1 MKVFTFFLFILAS
14 SLLFGQQSLKTGAPI
29 PEFNL
34 MHLDGNHYQIS
45 NIVDGKY
52 RLPKGFIFVF
62 LGDSCR
68 ISRSYEKRLIAMHDK
83 YTPKGYPVVAFSSS
97 KDFFGLRSRAEKLGI
112 NYYYLLDRDGEA
124 AKAFGA
130 TQTATAF
137 VFHRDKGLL
146 YSGAIDDDPL
156 SLRGVTINY
165 VEATLRA
172 AKLKENLPFEFVA
185 GSGCSLETGKEIVRA
200 DMPKEAP
207 AAGSQSFSSEG
218 KATRNQ

>member
-1 MKVFTFFLFILAS
+1 MKVVTFFLFSLAT
-14 SLLFGQQSLKTGAPI
+14 SLLFGQQALKPGAPI

-34 MHLDGNHYQIS
+34 MHLDGNHYQVS

-52 RLPKGFIFVF
+52 RLPKGYIFVF

-97 KDFFGLRSRAEKLGI
+97 KDFFRLRKRAEKLGI
-112 NYYYLLDRDGEA
+112 NYFYLLDRDGEA

-146 YSGAIDDDPL
+146 YSGAIDDDPRTI
-156 SLRGVTINY
+156 RGVTINY
-165 VEATLRA
+165 IEATLHA
-172 AKLKENLPFEFVA
+172 VKLKENLPFEFVA
-185 GSGCSLETGKEIVRA
+185 GSGCSLETGKEIVRM
-200 DMPKEAP
+200 DMPKEATTN
-207 AAGSQSFSSEG
+207 ASENYGSGG
-218 KATRNQ
+218 KATRDQ